1 MIESIF
7 GSKKDVQQEET
18 VNDTTS
24 SEGNASNGSGSGSDD
39 AEGNQLHQLEMRMV
53 TQLWDQILQ
62 DGNMT
67 YVEDG
72 SCAGL
77 LISEDDLERQR
88 VLLARGLE
96 YSRGLQGEAAN
107 NTDVEGEEG
116 EAAVNVTSMEDLTAS
131 LAETKILGLSINPPD
146 TVNSDGCKK
155 PSDQCTSI
163 HGSLSALFVGT
174 NEYAIAQYLTYLIRS
189 GCENGLFLT
198 PALPALMLEFQN
210 TVEAEYTSVGTVV
223 SISQEAGEEDEEEDY
238 ISKYGKLFVSML
250 AILGV
255 GFVAALV
262 IKRRK
267 RRRRRKEEFEL
278 EREGFG
284 DVNGNGDGAVQGD
297 MRAEVQGWREEE
309 TQHVEDLEEED
320 EPMKL
325 VAMSLDEED
334 EEDEGKV
341 VGEEKSVASGWSL
354 FGNKGKSKN
363 HAQDQEMTLE
373 KAPQAAAATAPVAS
387 HSDENDGASMGAS
400 AIIDQLELDVPE
412 SDSNEVEISLSPRRP

>member
-1 MIESIF
+1 MIHFLNSF
-7 GSKKDVQQEET
+7 KL
-18 VNDTTS
+18 VNKSDANEPNFIQN
-24 SEGNASNGSGSGSDD
+24 EGC
-39 AEGNQLHQLEMRMV
+39 E
-53 TQLWDQILQ
+53 
-62 DGNMT
+62 
-67 YVEDG
+67 
-72 SCAGL
+72 
-77 LISEDDLERQR
+77 
-88 VLLARGLE
+88 
-96 YSRGLQGEAAN
+96 
-107 NTDVEGEEG
+107 
-116 EAAVNVTSMEDLTAS
+116 
-131 LAETKILGLSINPPD
+131 
-146 TVNSDGCKK
+146 K

-198 PALPALMLEFQN
+198 PAIPALMIEFQN

-223 SISQEAGEEDEEEDY
+223 SISQETGEEEEEEDY

-267 RRRRRKEEFEL
+267 RRRRKKEEREM

-284 DVNGNGDGAVQGD
+284 DVTENGDGAVQGD
-297 MRAEVQGWREEE
+297 LREEVEGWREQE

-334 EEDEGKV
+334 EEEDGGKV

-363 HAQDQEMTLE
+363 HAPDQEMTLE
-373 KAPQAAAATAPVAS
+373 NAPQAAAATAPFAS
-387 HSDENDGASMGAS
+387 HSVENDGASLGAS